1 MDLIEEISKRHLNL
15 PKIFELEEKDQKIV
29 FQLFDK
35 LNKSFNGN
43 TGTHIPGVTLLHA
56 GVRFDY
62 INGKLIYDT
71 LVEYDFLVTRR
82 EENLNK
88 ILDEDKKL

>member
-1 MDLIEEISKRHLNL
+1 MELIEEISKRHLNL

-43 TGTHIPGVTLLHA
+43 TGTHIPG
-56 GVRFDY
+56 GGRFDY

-88 ILDEDKKL
+88 LLHESEEK

>member
-1 MDLIEEISKRHLNL
+1 MNLIDEISKRHFNL
-15 PKIFELEEKDQKIV
+15 PKIFKLDEKDQRIV
-29 FQLFDK
+29 LQLFDK

-43 TGTHIPGVTLLHA
+43 NGHTLPG
-56 GVRFDY
+56 GIRMDQ

-88 ILDEDKKL
+88 LLHESEEK

>member
-1 MDLIEEISKRHLNL
+1 MDLITEISKRHLNL
-15 PKIFELEEKDQKIV
+15 PKIFELDEKDQRIV
-29 FQLFDK
+29 LQLFDK

-43 TGTHIPGVTLLHA
+43 NGQSFPGGIRL
-56 GVRFDY
+56 DQ

-88 ILDEDKKL
+88 LLDGEEKNT

>member
-1 MDLIEEISKRHLNL
+1 MNLIDEISKRHLNL
-15 PKIFELEEKDQKIV
+15 PKIFKLDEKDQRIV
-29 FQLFDK
+29 LQLFDK

-43 TGTHIPGVTLLHA
+43 NGHTLPG
-56 GVRFDY
+56 GIRMDQ

-88 ILDEDKKL
+88 LLDESEEK